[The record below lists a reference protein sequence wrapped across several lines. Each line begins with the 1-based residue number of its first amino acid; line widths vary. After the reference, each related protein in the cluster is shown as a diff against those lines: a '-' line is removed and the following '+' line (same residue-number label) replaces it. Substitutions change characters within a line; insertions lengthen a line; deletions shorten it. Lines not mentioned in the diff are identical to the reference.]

1 MWCLNPLYGELS
13 TICETITSLK
23 SLCAYNTDT
32 VDNLHKYLGELST
45 KIHMN
50 QKEVATSIGKTA
62 KAISTMKDGIG
73 GIENKTSEI
82 LKNIQVS
89 FISSFCIAFENKIP
103 ILQV

>member
-1 MWCLNPLYGELS
+1 M
-13 TICETITSLK
+13 
-23 SLCAYNTDT
+23 
-32 VDNLHKYLGELST
+32 ST
-45 KIHMN
+45 KIDMN

-103 ILQV
+103 IFNSKMVLFYKNSFDKNQ